1 MDRVD
6 RGRRPPVTVVVWI
19 AEQAPGLVH
28 QAEVHAPRVD
38 PDAGQAVC
46 PGRLAQPAEHL
57 AVEPQDVPVEAVR
70 EPDGLV
76 REAMDL
82 AQLELVRRDP
92 PDHHPAARRAEVDGR
107 DEPGGHRRKAAATPA
122 STGMWSPVVW
132 LRSPPVRAKTAAAT
146 CSGRTSR
153 LSSVR
158 CA

>member
-6 RGRRPPVTVVVWI
+6 HRRPPAVTVVVRV
-19 AEQAPGLVH
+19 AEQAPRIVH
-28 QAEVHAPRVD
+28 EAEVHAPRVD
-38 PDAGQAVC
+38 PDAGQVVS
-46 PGRLAQPAEHL
+46 PGRLAQAAEHL
-57 AVEPQDVPVEAVR
+57 AVEPQDVPVEAIR
-70 EPDGLV
+70 KPDRLV

-82 AQLELVRRDP
+82 AQVELVGRDTT
-92 PDHHPAARRAEVDGR
+92 DHHPAARRAEIHGR
-107 DEPGGHRRKAAATPA
+107 DELGSHRRNAAATPA

-158 CA
+158 WA